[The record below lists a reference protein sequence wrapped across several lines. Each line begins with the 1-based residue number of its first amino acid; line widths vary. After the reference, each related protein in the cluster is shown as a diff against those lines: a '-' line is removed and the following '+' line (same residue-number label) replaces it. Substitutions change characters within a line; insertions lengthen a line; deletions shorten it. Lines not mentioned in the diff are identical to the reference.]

1 MSDASQRSHI
11 PDEKLIDLT
20 DRKLDELKDERADLE
35 EQVAKD
41 AGAGRARHELQ
52 EKERATDKLEQKRE
66 EMQDRDD
73 N

>member
-20 DRKLDELKDERADLE
+20 DKKLDELKEERADLE
-35 EQVAKD
+35 EQVASD
-41 AGAGRARHELQ
+41 GGARQARQALQ
-52 EKERATDKLEQKRE
+52 NKERATDKLEQKRE
-66 EMQDRDD
+66 EMMDRDD